1 MTGDPGGLHPGV
13 PRLWILPGGVAAGVG
28 AAVAAG
34 VVSRSLILDLIAWW
48 PVWLALFGL
57 IWLGRGRRLGP
68 IKVSGLVPLAAL
80 GVVVSFLVG
89 HLEGWPLMPSATG
102 GLIGPVATDYEQATL
117 SVDIEGMVGLDGA
130 DSTYLYQAVP
140 VRWGG
145 EVGLPEGFEVASE
158 SSVFIDLRPAGDP
171 GLQVFAG
178 WSIRLASHPS
188 WDLTLS
194 GSVTADLT
202 DLVVTALDLSG
213 SGVVGLGPVTRATEA
228 VVAGEFEISSL
239 GDTPIRVV
247 GTATVPDD
255 WEATDGGWRSPVPG
269 EGWVLTVAPGSRVSI
284 EGP

>member
-1 MTGDPGGLHPGV
+1 
-13 PRLWILPGGVAAGVG
+13 VAAGVG

-48 PVWLALFGL
+48 PVWLALVGL
-57 IWLGRGRRLGP
+57 IWLGRGRRMGP
-68 IKVSGLVPLAAL
+68 IKVGGLVPLATL
-80 GVVVSFLVG
+80 GVVVTFLVG
-89 HLEGWPLMPSATG
+89 HLDGWPLMPSATG

-117 SVDIEGMVGLDGA
+117 SVEIEGLVGLDGA

-158 SSVFIDLRPAGDP
+158 SSVFVDLRPAGDP

-178 WSIRLASHPS
+178 WSIRLASRPS

-202 DLVVTALDLSG
+202 DLLVTALYLSG
-213 SGVVGLGPVTRATEA
+213 SGVVGLGPVTRSTEA
-228 VVAGEFEISSL
+228 VVAGEFAISSP

-269 EGWVLTVAPGSRVSI
+269 EGWVLTVAPGSKVSI
-284 EGP
+284 HVP